1 MHSILHRPAFVE
13 AHPELKEAHR
23 AAQRAFFAAA
33 NRAGLQTDEAH
44 KDAALDGINDAL
56 NRKGSRRLISR
67 KQLKIEEME
76 ALTVAIEAGL
86 FTDNWV
92 WGHDFMLYIRT
103 ATVRVAS
110 VHFEPLSSERA
121 AALSQP
127 APPRPV
133 GFRTW

>member
-1 MHSILHRPAFVE
+1 MHSISHRPAFVE
-13 AHPELKEAHR
+13 AHPELQAQHR
-23 AAQRAFFAAA
+23 AAQRALFGAA
-33 NRAGLQTDEAH
+33 NRAGLPTDEAA
-44 KDAALDGINDAL
+44 KDAMIDGINDAL

-76 ALTVAIEAGL
+76 ALTFAIESGL
-86 FTDNWV
+86 FSQGWI
-92 WGHDFMLYIRT
+92 WGHEFMVYIQT
-103 ATVRVAS
+103 QTVRVAT